1 MHPIDLHT
9 HSTKSDGTYTP
20 TQLVRYAARKG
31 LSAIALTDHDTV
43 DGVEEAVQAAARL
56 RRESE
61 SGSGSLPDPG
71 SVPEVIPGVE
81 LSTEYNGTSVHVV
94 GLFANYRD
102 NKFVERLE
110 EYSHSR
116 IYRNKKMCRLLT
128 EGGYPVSYEDL
139 EKAFP
144 DTVLTRPHFAR
155 YLLSQGMISSINE
168 AFRSLIGDDC
178 PYYVPRDKITP
189 ADAVRYLL
197 SFGSVP
203 VLAHPLQYRLG
214 DRGLRV
220 LVSSLKEKG
229 LVGIEV
235 YYSSYKPADTEV
247 LMKIAKDYDLLPSGG
262 SDFHGENKKNL
273 DLGTGYGHLYVPDTL
288 LPPLREKALQLRPE

>member
-102 NKFVERLE
+102 KKFVERLE

-189 ADAVRYLL
+189 ADAEQEKPRSRHRIRPSVCAGYASAASAREGTAAAPGVRSYSAGI
-197 SFGSVP
+197 SFK
-203 VLAHPLQYRLG
+203 YC
-214 DRGLRV
+214 
-220 LVSSLKEKG
+220 
-229 LVGIEV
+229 IV
-235 YYSSYKPADTEV
+235 YSE
-247 LMKIAKDYDLLPSGG
+247 
-262 SDFHGENKKNL
+262 
-273 DLGTGYGHLYVPDTL
+273 
-288 LPPLREKALQLRPE
+288 